1 MLLIDVRLGARL
13 IVLENPTRV
22 TDNVDESPVASD
34 AEMEIPLPPSSAVAP
49 RAKRRTKANCIRKS
63 FSQKFGKLRP
73 IVPSH
78 V

>member
-22 TDNVDESPVASD
+22 TDNVDESPVASA

-49 RAKRRTKANCIRKS
+49 RAKRRTKENCIRKS